1 MQVIYYKPTANII
14 LKGEKWKAFPLRWG
28 TRQGWPLSPLLLG
41 VLTPTISQE
50 KETKDIPIGKEKIKF
65 SLSANDT
72 TLYVEN
78 PKDTTKLPLE
88 LSVFKKL
95 QDTKVIDRNLLHF
108 YIHNKLW
115 WKRNGGNNPI
125 YNCIKKNKTLRNKSK
140 FYRFS
145 IKKI

>member
-50 KETKDIPIGKEKIKF
+50 KETKDTPIGKEKIKL

-95 QDTKVIDRNLLHF
+95 QDT
-108 YIHNKLW
+108 
-115 WKRNGGNNPI
+115 
-125 YNCIKKNKTLRNKSK
+125 
-140 FYRFS
+140 
-145 IKKI
+145 

>member
-1 MQVIYYKPTANII
+1 M
-14 LKGEKWKAFPLRWG
+14 
-28 TRQGWPLSPLLLG
+28 G

-115 WKRNGGNNPI
+115 
-125 YNCIKKNKTLRNKSK
+125 
-140 FYRFS
+140 
-145 IKKI
+145 

>member
-1 MQVIYYKPTANII
+1 M
-14 LKGEKWKAFPLRWG
+14 
-28 TRQGWPLSPLLLG
+28 G

-50 KETKDIPIGKEKIKF
+50 KETKDIPIGKEKIEL

-115 WKRNGGNNPI
+115 
-125 YNCIKKNKTLRNKSK
+125 
-140 FYRFS
+140 
-145 IKKI
+145 